1 MIIVDVS
8 KFKNIDQALK
18 AYKRKSDKMGTVRE
32 LRDRQEF
39 VKPSVKR
46 REELKKAKYVQA
58 TYTKIDD

>member
-18 AYKRKSDKMGTVRE
+18 AYKRKSDKSGMVRE

-39 VKPSVKR
+39 VKGSVKR

-58 TYTKIDD
+58 KYRKSDD